1 MSEVGIERLRNGP
14 QRPPV
19 GRYRLSL
26 ACCYL
31 MATSFAL
38 VFSFLLGRPTFAST
52 PEGTPVVVE
61 VNLDDMVQPISSEYV
76 RRGIARGNEI
86 GAQAVLLEIDTPGGL
101 ESSMREIIAA
111 IIASRVPVIAY
122 VAPAGARAA
131 SAGLFILLSA
141 DVAVMAPGTHA
152 GAAHPVI
159 LGAYEIG
166 KTMEEKLENDSAAY
180 IRSLADRRGRN
191 SKLAEE
197 GVRTSRSYTEKEA
210 LEGHLIDAV
219 LNTPQDIFA
228 AFDGKTIKRF
238 DGSTTTLHLA
248 GASIDPYVMTDREK
262 FLFWLVDPNI
272 AFLLGALGVACLWIE
287 FTHPGMVLPGVA
299 GAIAIVLA
307 LFAFHLLPV
316 NYAGVVL
323 ILMALAMFGLEAKLG
338 SHGVLAVGGIICM
351 LIGALILVNSP
362 LPGGHIR
369 LATALGVTLPLAVI
383 MVVLLRLAIAAK
395 LRKAV
400 TGKEGLIDEVGIAE
414 TELGP
419 GEAEGRIRV
428 RGEIWNARADQ
439 SIHRGAEVTV
449 RKIDGLTL
457 RVEPKSQS
465 R

>member
-1 MSEVGIERLRNGP
+1 MTFGV
-14 QRPPV
+14 
-19 GRYRLSL
+19 
-26 ACCYL
+26 
-31 MATSFAL
+31 
-38 VFSFLLGRPTFAST
+38 VFSFLLGRPALAST
-52 PEGTPVVVE
+52 PPGTPLVVE
-61 VNLDDMVQPISSEYV
+61 VNLDDMVQPVSSEYV
-76 RRGIARGNEI
+76 RRGIGRANEI

-131 SAGLFILLSA
+131 SAGFYILLSA
-141 DVAVMAPGTHA
+141 DVAVMAPGTHT

-219 LNTPQDIFA
+219 CNTPQDIFA

-238 DGSTTTLHLA
+238 DGSTTTLHLKDA
-248 GASIDPYVMTDREK
+248 TIDPYVMTGREK

-287 FTHPGMVLPGVA
+287 FTHPGMVLPGVV

-323 ILMALAMFGLEAKLG
+323 ILMALALFGLEAKVG
-338 SHGVLAVGGIICM
+338 SHGVLAAGGIVSM

-362 LPGGHIR
+362 LPGGSIR
-369 LATALGVTLPLAVI
+369 LATALAVTLPLAVI
-383 MVVLLRLAIAAK
+383 TVVLLRLAIAAR

-419 GEAEGRIRV
+419 GKAEGRIRV
-428 RGEIWNARADQ
+428 HGEIWHARADQ
-439 SIHRGAEVTV
+439 SIPPGAEVTV
-449 RKIDGLTL
+449 RKVDGLTL
-457 RVEPKSQS
+457 GVEPKSQS

>member
-1 MSEVGIERLRNGP
+1 M
-14 QRPPV
+14 
-19 GRYRLSL
+19 
-26 ACCYL
+26 
-31 MATSFAL
+31 SFAL
-38 VFSFLLGRPTFAST
+38 VFSFLVGRTTFAST
-52 PEGTPVVVE
+52 PEGAPVVVE
-61 VNLDDMVQPISSEYV
+61 VNLDDVVLPISSEYV

-131 SAGLFILLSA
+131 SAGLYILLSA

-159 LGAYEIG
+159 LGSPDLG

-180 IRSLADRRGRN
+180 IRSLTDRRGRN

-197 GVRTSRSYTEKEA
+197 GVRSSRSYTEKEA
-210 LEGHLIDAV
+210 LDGHLIDAV
-219 LNTPQDIFA
+219 LNTPQEIFA

-238 DGSTTTLHLA
+238 DGSTTTLRLA
-248 GASIDPYVMTDREK
+248 GASIDPYVMTGREK

-287 FTHPGMVLPGVA
+287 FTHPGMVLPGVV
-299 GAIAIVLA
+299 GAIAVVLA
-307 LFAFHLLPV
+307 LFAFHLLPI
-316 NYAGVVL
+316 NYEGVVL
-323 ILMALAMFGLEAKLG
+323 IVMALALFALEAKLG
-338 SHGVLAVGGIICM
+338 SHGVLAAGGIVSM

-369 LATALGVTLPLAVI
+369 LATALSVTLPLAAI
-383 MVVLLRLAIAAK
+383 MVILLRLAIAAK

-419 GEAEGRIRV
+419 AEAGGKIRV
-428 RGEIWNARADQ
+428 HGEIWNARADQ
-439 SIHRGAEVTV
+439 SIARGAEVTV